1 MFERKKSTVCKEK
14 SCCITISVI
23 PLSIDL
29 APASLELVCLHTF
42 GRFATSAFF
51 IFLIFLLLSATM
63 GRRTRP
69 LHATLAV
76 SSVILSICNSP
87 VPVSSFIDCSLA
99 PSVPRF
105 SPPLSLALAVP
116 RDTADDGVED
126 TSFYFIRE
134 ADFADLGSSA
144 RILTDGFY
152 GDTNFITYNIERLN
166 TFLSLESTFPQPG
179 SISGAVHSMLVAC
192 RQTDGKVL
200 GFAEI
205 DGRPTKDENAA
216 PRPYMCN
223 LAICPKWRR
232 KGIAKALVQQSEDKA
247 VQWGKTEMYLKVR
260 EANNAAIN
268 MYKSLGYEVQSIKT
282 EAMRGKPPQSV
293 LLMKKELMPQT
304 TENATSEETLHAEES
319 TIL

>member
-1 MFERKKSTVCKEK
+1 
-14 SCCITISVI
+14 
-23 PLSIDL
+23 
-29 APASLELVCLHTF
+29 
-42 GRFATSAFF
+42 
-51 IFLIFLLLSATM
+51 M

-76 SSVILSICNSP
+76 SSAILSISISP

-99 PSVPRF
+99 PSVTRF
-105 SPPLSLALAVP
+105 SSPLGG
-116 RDTADDGVED
+116 TADDGAED
-126 TSFYFIRE
+126 TSSFYFIRE

-152 GDTNFITYNIERLN
+152 GDTNFITYNIEKLN
-166 TFLSLESTFPQPG
+166 TFLSLESTFPQQ
-179 SISGAVHSMLVAC
+179 AVHSMLVAC

-232 KGIAKALVQQSEDKA
+232 KGIAKALVQQSEDNA
-247 VQWGKTEMYLKVR
+247 ATQWGKTEMFLKVR
-260 EANNAAIN
+260 EANDAAIN
-268 MYKSLGYEVQSIKT
+268 MYKNLGYDVQSI
-282 EAMRGKPPQSV
+282 EIEEMRGKPPQSV
-293 LLMKKELMPQT
+293 LLMKKELIPPT
-304 TENATSEETLHAEES
+304 TENATSEETLNAEES
-319 TIL
+319 TLLL

>member
-1 MFERKKSTVCKEK
+1 MPDLLA
-14 SCCITISVI
+14 CILLVDLLPPHSRI
-23 PLSIDL
+23 LS
-29 APASLELVCLHTF
+29 
-42 GRFATSAFF
+42 F
-51 IFLIFLLLSATM
+51 ILSATM

-76 SSVILSICNSP
+76 SSAILSISISP
-87 VPVSSFIDCSLA
+87 VPVSSFIDHSLA
-99 PSVPRF
+99 PSVTRF
-105 SPPLSLALAVP
+105 SSPLGLPSLALAVSKG
-116 RDTADDGVED
+116 TADDGAED
-126 TSFYFIRE
+126 TSSSSFYFIRE

-223 LAICPKWRR
+223 LAVCPKWRR
-232 KGIAKALVQQSEDKA
+232 KGIAKALVNRSEDKA
-247 VQWGKTEMYLKVR
+247 VQWGKSEMFLKVR
-260 EANNAAIN
+260 EANDDAIN

-282 EAMRGKPPQSV
+282 EEMRGKPPQSV
-293 LLMKKELMPQT
+293 LLMKKELMPPT
-304 TENATSEETLHAEES
+304 TENATSGERLHAEES
-319 TIL
+319 TLL